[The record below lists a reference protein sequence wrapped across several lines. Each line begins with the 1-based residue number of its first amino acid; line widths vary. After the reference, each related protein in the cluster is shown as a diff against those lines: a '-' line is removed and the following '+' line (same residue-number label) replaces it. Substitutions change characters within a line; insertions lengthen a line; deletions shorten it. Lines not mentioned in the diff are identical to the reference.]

1 MTQGKC
7 LVLFLITSNQN
18 QNFMNSSHM
27 LLSARCNCGV
37 IQRRLNSTSFLW
49 HFSALNKFL
58 SFHIPALSYSM
69 MAPASVPVSVHWFVA
84 AAALGQFRGQSVS
97 FRWAQQSVMNAV
109 PSYQGSA
116 AAEWQPNAPIDLIS
130 FIFRHEGCSSC
141 CPALDPGWILL
152 VIAYKHKCLIK
163 PFFYYIIQS
172 LDRIILIRDKNDF
185 INNRVWWVTN

>member
-1 MTQGKC
+1 
-7 LVLFLITSNQN
+7 
-18 QNFMNSSHM
+18 M

-37 IQRRLNSTSFLW
+37 IQQQLNSASFLW

-58 SFHIPALSYSM
+58 SFHIPALSYDGSCLC
-69 MAPASVPVSVHWFVA
+69 PCFCPLICGCGSS
-84 AAALGQFRGQSVS
+84 GEFRGQSVS

-116 AAEWQPNAPIDLIS
+116 AAEWQPDDPIDLIS
-130 FIFRHEGCSSC
+130 FIFWHEGCSSC

-163 PFFYYIIQS
+163 PFFYFILQS
-172 LDRIILIRDKNDF
+172 LDRIILIYDKNDF
-185 INNRVWWVTN
+185 INNQVWWVTN